1 MAKTEI
7 NVFIEKKISRQYM
20 PWYFTL
26 NIDSQY
32 KGFYI
37 RFKAMAALCFHKP
50 LPDALISLCLSVK
63 PFMCL

>member
-1 MAKTEI
+1 
-7 NVFIEKKISRQYM
+7 M

-26 NIDSQY
+26 DIDSQY

-50 LPDALISLCLSVK
+50 PPDALISLCLSVK